1 MRMQCC
7 LLLLLGVYRVEKMA
21 AGRASRLLR
30 LQMRPMATQRVRCEF
45 LGDRGVMIALYR
57 SRVIASRVKTEA
69 VT

>member
-7 LLLLLGVYRVEKMA
+7 FVPLFGVYKVENLA

-30 LQMRPMATQRVRCEF
+30 VQMRPMATQRVRWDF
-45 LGDRGVMIALYR
+45 LGDRGVMMALYR
-57 SRVIASRVKTEA
+57 SRVMASRVKTEA